1 MDLKRNN
8 TSPRRFILISVLLL
22 LNIIVQAQ
30 DVSSAAVV
38 DSIANTEEEFS
49 PAVTQENQSPPNGS
63 DLSNEPVWTDDEW
76 KKAIEDIEYTEG
88 EKKKKKEEE
97 KQDEAPEEE
106 IEYNERSF
114 DFNEWMRNIFLS
126 PLAKIICILVVLLL
140 LILLIVRLMA
150 ARIKGSKLKVSDQ
163 ITVIPD
169 NLEDN
174 LIETDLEKYL
184 RLALESGDHKMAV
197 RILYLILIQ
206 LLNEQKYIKWK
217 KEKTNRDYLNE
228 MRSRENYN
236 TFRDLTLLYEVVWYG
251 DRSID
256 QKDFTRVRNAFE
268 QYNKTITTNNEVA

>member
-8 TSPRRFILISVLLL
+8 TSMHRFILISVLLL

-30 DVSSAAVV
+30 GINSTVAV
-38 DSIANTEEEFS
+38 DSVAIDQEESS
-49 PAVTQENQSPPNGS
+49 PSLIQENQTVQNGL
-63 DLSNEPVWTDDEW
+63 DASNEPVWTDDDW
-76 KKAIEDIEYTEG
+76 KKAIEDIEYTEE

-97 KQDEAPEEE
+97 KQEEAPEEE

-140 LILLIVRLMA
+140 LILLIVRLMS
-150 ARIKGSKLKVSDQ
+150 ARIKGTKLKVSEQ
-163 ITVIPD
+163 ISAIPD

-174 LIETDLEKYL
+174 LVETDLEKYL

-197 RILYLILIQ
+197 RILYLMLIQ